1 MMTARDEKASQMFRC
16 SDRDRALFE
25 AGIKMGTIYHQFVGT
40 PVDATNV
47 KALEKAIESSIR
59 VQPFVESVKVRIIFD
74 AKERSDT
81 YDYISL
87 AGEMIDAVVKIRVN
101 DVAVIAEM
109 RYDACLKYPLMYVS
123 EVSL

>member
-1 MMTARDEKASQMFRC
+1 MTSRDDKASRRFEC

-47 KALEKAIESSIR
+47 KALENAVERSIM
-59 VQPFVESVKVRIIFD
+59 VQPFVESAVVRIVIN
-74 AKERSDT
+74 ERERNDT
-81 YDYISL
+81 YDYLSL
-87 AGEMIDAVVKIRVN
+87 SGDMIDAVVRIKVN
-101 DVAVIAEM
+101 GVTVTAEM
-109 RYDACLKYPLMYVS
+109 RYDKELEYPLMYVS